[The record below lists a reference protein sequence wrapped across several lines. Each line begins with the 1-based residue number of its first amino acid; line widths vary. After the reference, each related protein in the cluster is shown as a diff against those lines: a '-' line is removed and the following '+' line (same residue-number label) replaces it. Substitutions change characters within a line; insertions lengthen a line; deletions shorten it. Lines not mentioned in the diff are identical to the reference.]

1 MQNPLMKKLKYVL
14 LITFIILTISPVSAQ
29 QTIITVP
36 SSDVLPLGEVIL
48 KQSNKFSPFSNGY
61 TSLTPQFIIGTGKD
75 TEMSVGAGTNI
86 TDNNT
91 SVKLNI
97 AAKKVFKIKKG
108 VRFTMGGTISPSLT
122 EGQNPDSMIYA
133 HGSYI
138 CKKTKT
144 TITAGGFVGGKGEM
158 PSLTRAM
165 IGIDQTIIPNKLRV
179 ALDYISGDESWGV
192 LAAGL
197 KIRPEP
203 TTSITTAVII
213 PNDTEN
219 RVAFSISVS
228 KYVGKIFEE
237 RSKNTD
243 SKTKENI

>member
-1 MQNPLMKKLKYVL
+1 MNKLKYL
-14 LITFIILTISPVSAQ
+14 LLVTFIISTFSPVFAQ

-86 TDNNT
+86 TDYNT

-108 VRFTMGGTISPSLT
+108 FRFTMGGTISPSLT

-133 HGSYI
+133 HGSYL

-144 TITAGGFVGGKGEM
+144 TITAGGLVGGKGEM

-179 ALDYISGDESWGV
+179 AVDYISWGV